1 MTNIIENI
9 KHTRKF
15 IVDGLNDFTI
25 KELNTIPPGFNN
37 NIIWNLGHLVA
48 AQQDLCYQ
56 RAGLNM
62 HIDESYFDKY
72 KRGSKPEAP
81 VTETELALI
90 KKLHI
95 ETLDLLIADYKT
107 QLFEN
112 YTPFV
117 TRYGVELKNINDAIH
132 FVLYHEGLHGGIIMM
147 LKRLVK

>member
-15 IVDGLNDFTI
+15 IVDGLNGFTI
-25 KELNTIPPGFNN
+25 EELNVIPPGFNN

-62 HIDESYFDKY
+62 HIEAGYFDKY
-72 KRGSKPEAP
+72 KRGSKPEGP
-81 VTETELALI
+81 VMETELAHI

-107 QLFEN
+107 QLFQN

-117 TRYGVELKNINDAIH
+117 TRYGVELKNINDAIN